1 MGCTKSMVWSIHHIS
16 SRHQKISLG
25 HQHWSIGG
33 RSDIR
38 SDNTDFYKFL
48 FLNLGHLQ
56 HRTDTGYHTTRE
68 QGQHQEQLAGLGE
81 GRLDDTLPCFWL
93 CSLRVVSDTLFRDLH
108 RSNLELQLSSSPR
121 LVMGYIRASLV
132 GRIGKASLV

>member
-1 MGCTKSMVWSIHHIS
+1 MGCTKSIVWSIHHIS

-48 FLNLGHLQ
+48 FSQTLGIFSIG
-56 HRTDTGYHTTRE
+56 RTQDIIP
-68 QGQHQEQLAGLGE
+68 QGSK
-81 GRLDDTLPCFWL
+81 D
-93 CSLRVVSDTLFRDLH
+93 SI
-108 RSNLELQLSSSPR
+108 RSNLQDWEKGAWMTHYHVSGFAASVLSAILCLETYTGPIWNCNCHLPLVSSWDISEPPSLGGSVR
-121 LVMGYIRASLV
+121 RA
-132 GRIGKASLV
+132 